1 MTRFINRLIRFFKKP
16 ACFFVAASLAIALAQ
31 TMAQYSVVVT
41 SRILTETAHTAAPVG
56 GVDLFNYTFANGLM
70 QAFVTASILM
80 VWPFYKWL
88 VKIVDWSV
96 LLVKH
101 YYERKAHKAEETP
114 VGESPVEES
123 PAEEESTEE
132 KPTAKKTTA
141 RKSTRKKRRK

>member
-1 MTRFINRLIRFFKKP
+1 MTHFINRLIRFFKKP

-101 YYERKAHKAEETP
+101 YYERKAHKVEETPAEETS
-114 VGESPVEES
+114 V
-123 PAEEESTEE
+123 EEESTEE

>member
-1 MTRFINRLIRFFKKP
+1 MTKFINRMIRFFKKP

-88 VKIVDWSV
+88 VKIVDWSIN
-96 LLVKH
+96 LAKN
-101 YYERKAHKAEETP
+101 YYERKAHKVEETP
-114 VGESPVEES
+114 VGET
-123 PAEEESTEE
+123 PAEEESTDE
-132 KPTAKKTTA
+132 KKTTARKTTA